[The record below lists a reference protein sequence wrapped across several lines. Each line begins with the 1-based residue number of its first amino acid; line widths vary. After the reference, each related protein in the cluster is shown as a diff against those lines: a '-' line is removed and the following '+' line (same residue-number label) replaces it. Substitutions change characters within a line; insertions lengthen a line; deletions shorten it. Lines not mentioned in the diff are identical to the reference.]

1 MRGRFNSADSLLHV
15 FGAAANIEIV
25 WIDHPE

>member
-25 WIDHPE
+25 WIDPE

>member
-1 MRGRFNSADSLLHV
+1 MRGRFNSVDSLLHV

-25 WIDHPE
+25 WIDPE